1 MVIRQQPTEATI
13 KALYDTLNRI
23 FKERDECFWKGEKD
37 EANAD

>member
-23 FKERDECFWKGEKD
+23 FNGRDDCFQKENDN
-37 EANAD
+37 EAKTS

>member
-23 FKERDECFWKGEKD
+23 FKNRDECFWKGEKD
-37 EANAD
+37 EAKAG

>member
-23 FKERDECFWKGEKD
+23 FNGRNDCFQNGSKK
-37 EANAD
+37 